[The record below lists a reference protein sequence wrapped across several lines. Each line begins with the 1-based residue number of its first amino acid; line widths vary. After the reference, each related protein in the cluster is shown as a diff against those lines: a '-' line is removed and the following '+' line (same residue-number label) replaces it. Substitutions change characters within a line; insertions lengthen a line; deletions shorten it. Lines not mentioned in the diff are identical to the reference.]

1 MKLKDQTI
9 RLVGV
14 LALVAALTLAVSAQ
28 AQYVTGQQYLSN
40 IDPNGTFPTG
50 FWTIPNMT
58 STPLGLQI
66 TAGGGGGSFSTLYY
80 PLPGAQVTPLNPADD
95 QVVFTWTWNSGNAVG
110 GINVLF
116 ALDDNNGG
124 VNYYDAIVPAYS
136 LAPTP
141 GTTYSITLP
150 LQQPNQANIAAGYPI
165 GGLNFQI
172 DPANVSGDYT
182 ITFNSI
188 QLIPEPATV
197 TLVGLGFLGLVALRR
212 RQKS

>member
-1 MKLKDQTI
+1 MKLKDLTI
-9 RLVGV
+9 Q
-14 LALVAALTLAVSAQ
+14 LVAVVAGLALAVSAQ
-28 AQYVTGQQYLSN
+28 AQYVTGQPTLN
-40 IDPNGTFPTG
+40 NMDPNTPGMQYTG
-50 FWTIPNMT
+50 FWSLAGAADTATGFQMT
-58 STPLGLQI
+58 ALG
-66 TAGGGGGSFSTLYY
+66 GPGSFSTLYY
-80 PLPGAQVTPLNPADD
+80 PLPAGQVTPLNPADD

-172 DPANVSGDYT
+172 DPANVDGEYT
-182 ITFNSI
+182 MTFNSI